1 MQAGDLFA
9 CRTGMLQ
16 NFIFQ
21 SNHSL
26 ARSARSIG
34 NLLFSPLQCGKTPNL
49 FFLKNIHTK
58 QRLSA
63 CDSLKHRRDV
73 MQFPNIEFF
82 ASCLILEF
90 LQKGEIIKKFHA

>member
-26 ARSARSIG
+26 ARSGRSIG
-34 NLLFSPLQCGKTPNL
+34 TLLLLPLQCGKTPNL
-49 FFLKNIHTK
+49 FFLKNIHAK

-63 CDSLKHRRDV
+63 CDSLKHLRNAV
-73 MQFPNIEFF
+73 QFPNIEFF
-82 ASCLILEF
+82 TSCLILEF
-90 LQKGEIIKKFHA
+90 LQKGEIIKNLHA